1 MSTIIAKFLV
11 KDAEGKIM
19 KDDEGKN
26 VYESATADYDFGTD
40 LDGLIALCNDE
51 VVRSN
56 AIANITVT
64 IQSRIRALKKAG
76 NSPDQIQAEIDKFV
90 PGVAAPKV
98 AVDPLVA
105 AAALFSTM
113 SDEKKSEFL
122 KSLEG

>member
-1 MSTIIAKFLV
+1 MSTIIAKFLI
-11 KDAEGKIM
+11 KDAEGNVL

-26 VYESATADYDFGTD
+26 TYETASADYNFGAD
-40 LDGLIALCNDE
+40 LNELIALCSDE

-64 IQSRIRALKKAG
+64 LQSRIRSLKKAG
-76 NSPDQIQAEIDKFV
+76 NSPDQIQAGVDKFV

-105 AAALFSTM
+105 AASLFSTM
-113 SDEKKSEFL
+113 SDEKKKEFL